1 MKVEINKRET
11 DVAPG
16 IKTLEALL
24 TAENL
29 TGPGRA
35 VAVDN
40 RVVSRSDRE
49 NMPLKEGMKITVIKA
64 VCGG

>member
-1 MKVEINKRET
+1 MKVEINKREIA
-11 DVAPG
+11 VAPE
-16 IKTLEALL
+16 IKTLEQLL
-24 TAENL
+24 IAENL

-40 RVVSRSDRE
+40 RVVSRTDLE
-49 NMPLKEGMKITVIKA
+49 DMPLKEGMKITVIKA